1 MQTIRPFGRWRGRAI
16 HLAACASLLLV
27 ACGPAETAAAAPI
40 AWDRTLAAELL
51 KLEQENGNPPE
62 NARALLEGVLEDAYA
77 ASGGDRPPPGTQ
89 GEFRDFALKVST
101 ALAERNFI
109 QPVARAEWV
118 NSLGEAFRPI
128 GPTDPRVSTYLAHDQ
143 NAQRRP
149 FVDRSKPFYFVDC
162 DMAALLILSVAQMAG
177 FDLSLVHVPSH
188 EFVRWQGRGGS
199 FANWDWTNW
208 GSYDEDYYRRRY
220 AVSPAQEHRSVF
232 LTSQPISAARGY
244 FIASMSRNVKDP
256 LRKLN
261 LRRQA
266 AALSANDPVTASNVA
281 WSFAT
286 ARDGVS
292 PAERADA
299 LPYALTGWAAA
310 PDSAVHMNAVACALA
325 ARREHGL
332 AVSLQ
337 ERAIE
342 TAMDGNLERYRSE
355 LVRLKRKELC

>member
-1 MQTIRPFGRWRGRAI
+1 MQTIQPLRRLRGRAI

-27 ACGPAETAAAAPI
+27 ACGPADTATAAPVS
-40 AWDRTLAAELL
+40 WDRTLAAELL
-51 KLEQENGNPPE
+51 ALEQENGTPPE
-62 NARALLEGVLEDAYA
+62 NARALLEEVLQEAYS
-77 ASGGDRPPPGTQ
+77 ASGGNRPPSTQ
-89 GEFRDFALKVST
+89 SEFKDFALKVST
-101 ALAERNFI
+101 ALAKNNFI
-109 QPVARAEWV
+109 QPIARAEWV
-118 NSLGEAFRPI
+118 NSLGQAFRPVS
-128 GPTDPRVSTYLAHDQ
+128 PTDPRVSTYLAHGQ

-149 FVDRSKPFYFVDC
+149 FIDRGEPFYFVDC

-177 FDLSLVHVPSH
+177 FELSLVHVPSH
-188 EFVRWQGRGGS
+188 EFVRWRGQAGGS
-199 FANWDWTNW
+199 ANWDWTNW
-208 GSYDEDYYRRRY
+208 GSFDEDYYRRSY
-220 AVSPAQEHRSVF
+220 AVSRAQENRSVF
-232 LTSQPISAARGY
+232 LASQSLPAARGY

-256 LRKLN
+256 LRKLK

-266 AALSANDPVTASNVA
+266 AILSANDPVTASNVA

-286 ARDGVS
+286 VRTGVT

-332 AVSLQ
+332 AVALQ

-342 TAMDGNLERYRSE
+342 EALDDNLERYRSE
-355 LVRLKRKELC
+355 LARLNRKELC